1 MTRRLTGYVLAE
13 DPTGQRVLLSPSDPL
28 PEWAHQTITNPKA
41 WADDPESPAAPAD
54 EPQPSPA
61 PPPGP
66 EPDREPAASDVDQT
80 DEPPETP
87 PAAVTPDSPQGDQ
100 PDETWT
106 NKEIKAYA
114 SAHGINLGQATTKA
128 DLLAKVRA

>member
-54 EPQPSPA
+54 EPPPSPA
-61 PPPGP
+61 PASA
-66 EPDREPAASDVDQT
+66 EPDREPATTVVDQT
-80 DEPPETP
+80 DQEPAAP
-87 PAAVTPDSPQGDQ
+87 PTAVTPDSPQGDQ
-100 PDETWT
+100 PNETWT

-114 SAHGINLGQATTKA
+114 SAHGIDLGQATTKA